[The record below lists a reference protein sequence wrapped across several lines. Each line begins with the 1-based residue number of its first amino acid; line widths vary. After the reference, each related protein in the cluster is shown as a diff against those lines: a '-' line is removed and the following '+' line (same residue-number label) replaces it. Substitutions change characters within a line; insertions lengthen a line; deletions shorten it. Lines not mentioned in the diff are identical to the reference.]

1 MVSNFQNILW
11 KQFGAAIDML
21 ANAIKHCPEE
31 YLKNGS
37 KQFYIAYHTIL
48 FLDYYL
54 TIPPTEFVSQ
64 LPFTI
69 MPQEKIPEES
79 IDDIMPDRIYTKTEL
94 LDYLQSA
101 KDKCRRLLAN
111 LSEENFEERWIT
123 EPDDLAAPL
132 TMNYSVLEILL
143 YNLRHVQHHA
153 AQLNLILRRDSKT
166 VPDWVSQAD
175 EDLQ

>member
-1 MVSNFQNILW
+1 MVSNFQHILW

-21 ANAIKHCPEE
+21 RNAIIVFPEE
-31 YLKNGS
+31 SLSNGS
-37 KQFYIAYHTIL
+37 KQFYISYHTIL

-54 TIPPTEFVSQ
+54 TIPPTQFVSQ

-123 EPDDLAAPL
+123 EPDESGCTFDYELFCTGNSSLQSQTCSASRC
-132 TMNYSVLEILL
+132 SVKF
-143 YNLRHVQHHA
+143 NF
-153 AQLNLILRRDSKT
+153 T
-166 VPDWVSQAD
+166 PGF
-175 EDLQ
+175 